1 MRPALALLA
10 LALTLVACE
19 TDTTGTGTVVQLSRI
34 ESAGDEAPR
43 FSAWSA
49 PVNVGTPVNS
59 AFADINPSISK
70 DGLTLFFDCGNCPEN
85 IGLMDVW
92 VAQRTSLDAPWG
104 PRQNLGPII
113 NTTAGDGAPSI
124 SRDGHRLYFL
134 SQRPGGFGVQ
144 DLYVS
149 RRQDKRDPLGWE
161 EPVNLGAN
169 VNTEF
174 AETAPEISEDDAG
187 TVLYFAS
194 TRPGGPGGT
203 DIYTSRLGPDG
214 TLGPAT
220 LVAELSG
227 PANDGAPTVRRDG
240 LEIIFSSDRPGSI
253 PPAPNMPSQVI
264 DLWVSTRA
272 STSDPWSP
280 PVNLGL
286 VVNSQF
292 IEQSPAL
299 SWDGTEL
306 YFHSPFRPGNVGG
319 TQFDVWMTTRSKL
332 TGQDSGTP

>member
-1 MRPALALLA
+1 MKSAFAPLILA
-10 LALTLVACE
+10 LAFAACRTE
-19 TDTTGTGTVVQLSRI
+19 TTGTSIQASRM
-34 ESAGDEAPR
+34 ENAGDEAPR
-43 FSAWSA
+43 YSAWSA
-49 PVNVGTPVNS
+49 PDNVGTPVNS
-59 AFADINPSISK
+59 PFADINPSISK
-70 DGLTLFFDCGNCPEN
+70 DGLTLFFDCANCPEN
-85 IGLMDVW
+85 IGAMDIW
-92 VAQRTSLDAPWG
+92 VAQRTSVDASWEA
-104 PRQNLGPII
+104 RQNLGPII
-113 NTTAGDGAPSI
+113 NTTAGDGGPSI

-149 RRQDKRDPLGWE
+149 RRQDKRDPFGWE

-174 AETAPEISEDDAG
+174 AENAPEISEDDAG

-203 DIYTSRLGPDG
+203 DIYMSRLGPDG
-214 TLGPAT
+214 TFGPAA
-220 LVAELSG
+220 LVAELSS

-240 LEIIFSSDRPGSI
+240 LEVIFSSDRAGSI
-253 PPAPNMPSQVI
+253 PPPPGMPAQVL

-280 PVNLGL
+280 PENLGL

-292 IEQSPAL
+292 IEQSPAF
-299 SWDGTEL
+299 SFDGTEL

-319 TQFDVWMTTRSKL
+319 TMFDIWMTKRSKL
-332 TGQDSGTP
+332 TGRELAP